1 MIVKVLIEGLI
12 LGILLIGI
20 CAIGIRNGAV
30 GMVHLYHQDVKDRC
44 VELGLT
50 THEKISANS
59 KRFKAICIPGY
70 VVYILVCVYGIN
82 GARGFW
88 SGFWQMF
95 VILSVMNVMDRFLVD
110 DWWVGHTKA
119 WTIPGTEDLKPYI
132 TGEDKRN
139 KWIMG
144 TVGMAVIAVILA
156 GIATLVISICQ

>member
-1 MIVKVLIEGLI
+1 MIAKVLIEGLI

-70 VVYILVCVYGIN
+70 VLYIFVCVYGIN

-95 VILSVMNVMDRFLVD
+95 IILSVMNVMDRFLVD

-119 WTIPGTEDLKPYI
+119 WIIPGTEDLKPYI
-132 TGEDKRN
+132 TSEDKRN

-156 GIATLVISICQ
+156 GIAAFVMR

>member
-1 MIVKVLIEGLI
+1 MIVKVLVEGLI

-30 GMVHLYHQDVKDRC
+30 GMVHLYHQNVQDRC

-50 THEKISANS
+50 THEKISRNS
-59 KRFKAICIPGY
+59 KRFKAVCLPGY
-70 VVYILVCVYGIN
+70 ILYVLVCVYAIN
-82 GARGFW
+82 GARDFL

-110 DWWVGHTKA
+110 GWWVGHTKA

-132 TGEDKRN
+132 TRQDKIK

-144 TVGMAVIAVILA
+144 TVGMAVVSAVLA
-156 GIATLVISICQ
+156 GIAALIM